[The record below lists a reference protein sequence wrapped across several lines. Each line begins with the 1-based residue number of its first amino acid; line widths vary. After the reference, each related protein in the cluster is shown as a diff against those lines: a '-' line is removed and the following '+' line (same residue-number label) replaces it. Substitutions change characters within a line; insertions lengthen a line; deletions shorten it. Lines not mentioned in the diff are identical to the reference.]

1 MHSVNDRRTMQVHD
15 KTISIDRS
23 VWMQHG
29 GVDVQERGGQIA
41 LTGRDDDSYLKV
53 FNHFGRVL
61 KLYTFEDG
69 RWVDADTGVAA
80 QPFDDSQAG
89 HLPAAAAL
97 ATAAPAHKAATRSAP
112 RGTSSTSAGTAT
124 PGKAAG
130 EAAPRKAAGKA
141 APRAKAARTK
151 GGSATK
157 GPGKRK
163 GG

>member
-89 HLPAAAAL
+89 HLPAAEDPAA
-97 ATAAPAHKAATRSAP
+97 TVPARPVPARKAATRSAP
-112 RGTSSTSAGTAT
+112 RGASSAPAGTAV
-124 PGKAAG
+124 
-130 EAAPRKAAGKA
+130 PRKAAGKA

-151 GGSATK
+151 GGGATK

>member
-89 HLPAAAAL
+89 HLPAAAAH
-97 ATAAPAHKAATRSAP
+97 AAAARKAATRSAP
-112 RGTSSTSAGTAT
+112 RGASSAPAGTAV
-124 PGKAAG
+124 
-130 EAAPRKAAGKA
+130 PRKAAGKA